1 MLLMAPSGWSI
12 WLMASRET
20 NCGTAIDSEKI
31 DRHMPLKRVVL
42 RLMIIARNRP
52 KKKFRNVAKI
62 AQTNVQP
69 STRTNCCA
77 VTAPVELNNWPKF
90 LTPTQSN
97 STT

>member
-1 MLLMAPSGWSI
+1 
-12 WLMASRET
+12 
-20 NCGTAIDSEKI
+20 
-31 DRHMPLKRVVL
+31 
-42 RLMIIARNRP
+42 MIIARNRP